1 MTPERA
7 AAIKLMEQAIQ
18 AMRDTTLLEHKDQ
31 PEILT
36 GWATVC
42 SYTRF
47 DTAGGSTSVSVY
59 MPDTMPSWQ
68 QLGMLRAGEL
78 LVEEDFVGPEVEES

>member
-36 GWATVC
+36 GWLTIC

-47 DTAGGSTSVSVY
+47 DSTTVSVY